1 MVQLLINSNHD
12 KLRLMKQKLLLDKAM
27 FENME
32 SNRDEEKIFNFGI
45 RREDHS
51 TMLIRQ
57 TNTILN
63 QLR

>member
-1 MVQLLINSNHD
+1 
-12 KLRLMKQKLLLDKAM
+12 MKQKLLLDKAM

-45 RREDHS
+45 RRQDHS